1 MKEGIT
7 KTPPRMRK
15 QLIDAGVNTEED
27 FIDEDAVAE
36 PANALT
42 TNKPSTIMKQVDQ
55 KTYDVMMKKQKA
67 IQEEKYLKYKRGEY
81 K

>member
-1 MKEGIT
+1 MKEGIA
-7 KTPPRMRK
+7 KTSPRMRK

-42 TNKPSTIMKQVDQ
+42 ANKPSTIMKQTDQ
-55 KTYDVMMKKQKA
+55 KTYDEMMKKQKA
-67 IQEEKYLKYKRGEY
+67 LQAEKYLKYKQGGY